1 MSDFQP
7 LARNREALFL
17 VTQRSMSEQRGPGLP
32 GGPLGWGAPA
42 LRCSPRRPPPP
53 APTSR
58 LSGEDGECV
67 RALGRWVLSE
77 PQILT
82 PSSLSGKNP
91 ETWPR

>member
-1 MSDFQP
+1 MGREP
-7 LARNREALFL
+7 LPYGALL
-17 VTQRSMSEQRGPGLP
+17 
-32 GGPLGWGAPA
+32 AA
-42 LRCSPRRPPPP
+42 PPPP